1 MHIISLDELANSEVI
16 QKDFYGE
23 NLFNQIKRLD
33 DYSTCELE
41 VGKKFE
47 MTRNKKIAFIHILGD
62 YDELK
67 QPEYVEENCDYY
79 IISDNPK
86 RTC

>member
-47 MTRNKKIAFIHILGD
+47 MTRNKKLLL
-62 YDELK
+62 YM
-67 QPEYVEENCDYY
+67 Y
-79 IISDNPK
+79 IG
-86 RTC
+86 RL